1 MTDQTR
7 TVTTTAAAGTALE
20 TSGRPGRPGRR
31 RLPDRPGPVGP
42 VRETGGCRSEGRA

>member
-20 TSGRPGRPGRR
+20 TSGRPGRR